1 MTKRS
6 SRRHSYKYWTT
17 RMTSLTVYFAPQT
30 PAIRVN
36 ATTGDGLF
44 SLVGREEEI
53 HSWITYG
60 NIKNCVSIT
69 RARLGKLEKMFEN
82 SRLRLFALMAF
93 LAFLNFHSRLY
104 KSIETQKVCC
114 TYKYICDIQ
123 HILLTTVFRE
133 IEQDITS
140 GNKNTRSKHERGKY
154 IKHTKKTRY

>member
-104 KSIETQKVCC
+104 KSIETQTVCC
-114 TYKYICDIQ
+114 TYKYICDI
-123 HILLTTVFRE
+123 
-133 IEQDITS
+133 
-140 GNKNTRSKHERGKY
+140 
-154 IKHTKKTRY
+154 